1 MLLKERVER
10 LYSFRNGVA
19 KIRLCKCWQLISV
32 QLRGNQK
39 YNRSCLLHF
48 KYKIKPCYFRISNHI
63 PVFATNSCSSTSKK
77 EYNCSSENLIST
89 MLCPLAILS
98 QFTPSSL
105 GGKIFTNFN
114 QNKMTLQSFPS
125 REIEATICLT
135 PTSNSSDETVNDFQ
149 ILSLFTQFKQKH
161 FLSILHVNNIF

>member
-1 MLLKERVER
+1 M
-10 LYSFRNGVA
+10 F
-19 KIRLCKCWQLISV
+19 
-32 QLRGNQK
+32 
-39 YNRSCLLHF
+39 
-48 KYKIKPCYFRISNHI
+48 
-63 PVFATNSCSSTSKK
+63 
-77 EYNCSSENLIST
+77 
-89 MLCPLAILS
+89 CPLAILS

-135 PTSNSSDETVNDFQ
+135 PTSNFSDETVNDFQ